1 MTARPLAR
9 IATAALACAAA
20 LAAAPCALAADIK
33 VFASNGVRAALEELS
48 PGFAGE
54 TGNQV
59 DLTFDI
65 AEVLRRRIESGE
77 AFDVAILTRV
87 GIDDLVRDGKVTG
100 NSLAAVARSGVGIGI
115 RKGAPRADIGTAD
128 ALMRAM
134 LAATSVSWAKEGP
147 SGMHFASVLER
158 IGIADRMKPK
168 EILVDTGADVG
179 KLLAQGQVQYGALL
193 VNELMRL
200 PGVEVLGPLPPEL
213 QSYVEFNAG
222 VASAS
227 ASRDAAGALVRFLTA
242 PPARAVFRAKGQDPG

>member
-1 MTARPLAR
+1 MRVVL
-9 IATAALACAAA
+9 AALASAVA

-54 TGNQV
+54 SGNKV
-59 DLTFDI
+59 DVTFGV

-87 GIDDLVRDGKVTG
+87 GIDDLVRAGKVAG
-100 NSLAAVARSGVGIGI
+100 NGLTAIARSGVGIGI

-128 ALMRAM
+128 ALMRTM
-134 LAATSVSWAKEGP
+134 LAATSVSWAKEGT
-147 SGMHFASVLER
+147 SGAHFASVLQR
-158 IGIADRMKPK
+158 VGIAGRMKSK
-168 EILVDTGADVG
+168 EILVDSGADVG

-200 PGVEVLGPLPPEL
+200 PGVELLGPLPPDL
-213 QSYVEFNAG
+213 QSYVEFTAG

-227 ASRDAAGALVRFLTA
+227 ASRDAAEALVRFLTA
-242 PPARAVFRAKGQDPG
+242 PPARAVFKAKGQDPG